1 MRLAAAE
8 EAADPGRRL
17 LGLTLV
23 ADVGFQDA
31 DEPAAVL
38 SIADEVLQLEAER
51 AALLVGV
58 GVGHGRYTLVQER
71 DLVGIP
77 LVDVPVLH
85 IGYPS
90 QASCAVI
97 GTAR

>member
-8 EAADPGRRL
+8 EATDPGRRL
-17 LGLTLV
+17 LRLTLV
-23 ADVGFQDA
+23 ADVGFQDSN
-31 DEPAAVL
+31 EPAAVL
-38 SIADEVLQLEAER
+38 SFADEVIQLEAER
-51 AALLVGV
+51 AALLFGG
-58 GVGHGRYTLVQER
+58 GVGHGRDALVQKR
-71 DLVGIP
+71 DLVRIS